1 MYTQKTKHCWNKD
14 LNKWK
19 RKTFYAHGLED
30 SKLLRWLYSPN
41 WSTDSM
47 QSYENLIYLSF
58 FCRDWEVDLK
68 IYIKYSLYSYKEYI
82 KNSCN
87 STMKR
92 QIIQFY
98 NGQSFWTDIS
108 LLNLF
113 CVGFWLC
120 CAAWGIL
127 VPWQGSNPCP
137 LQWMCKALTTG
148 PSGKSLNRHLS
159 KDNI

>member
-1 MYTQKTKHCWNKD
+1 MKISS
-14 LNKWK
+14 
-19 RKTFYAHGLED
+19 TFL
-30 SKLLRWLYSPN
+30 
-41 WSTDSM
+41 
-47 QSYENLIYLSF
+47 F

-82 KNSCN
+82 KTSCN

-120 CAAWGIL
+120 CAAWRIL

-148 PSGKSLNRHLS
+148 PSGKSLSRHLS
-159 KDNI
+159 KDNIQIAIEHMKRCSTSLVIRKIKTKSMMRYYFTH